1 MEGKYKDVNLVSGS
15 AGERL
20 RVRHSEGSVCASG
33 GKAAPNV
40 RPQLAYSED
49 NSVDQLWKRA
59 KKKGWEK
66 RLKTHGNYAR
76 PNTALAFNGSSG
88 VDWRLQSS
96 VTNGSPF
103 DVGKRK

>member
-33 GKAAPNV
+33 GKATPNV

-59 KKKGWEK
+59 KKKRVGEEVKNPRKLREAEHRTCVQWEF
-66 RLKTHGNYAR
+66 RRG
-76 PNTALAFNGSSG
+76 LAASE
-88 VDWRLQSS
+88 
-96 VTNGSPF
+96 
-103 DVGKRK
+103 